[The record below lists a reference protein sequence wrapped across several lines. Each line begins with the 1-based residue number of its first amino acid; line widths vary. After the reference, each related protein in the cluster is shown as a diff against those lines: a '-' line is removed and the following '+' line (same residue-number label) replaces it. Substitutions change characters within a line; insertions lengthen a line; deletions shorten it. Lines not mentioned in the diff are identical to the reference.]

1 MPKRDAPSTATEPG
15 RDERRQANLDRR
27 KRERAFQALTKR
39 VAELE
44 ARIADA
50 EKTIKDVEQQM
61 AAPDFYVDQTAAKA
75 ALAKHQEL
83 MWQVGELLS
92 QWEML
97 QAETD
102 QYADL
107 RNQ

>member
-1 MPKRDAPSTATEPG
+1 
-15 RDERRQANLDRR
+15 
-27 KRERAFQALTKR
+27 
-39 VAELE
+39 V
-44 ARIADA
+44 
-50 EKTIKDVEQQM
+50 
-61 AAPDFYVDQTAAKA
+61 AKA

-97 QAETD
+97 QAESD

-107 RNQ
+107 QNQ